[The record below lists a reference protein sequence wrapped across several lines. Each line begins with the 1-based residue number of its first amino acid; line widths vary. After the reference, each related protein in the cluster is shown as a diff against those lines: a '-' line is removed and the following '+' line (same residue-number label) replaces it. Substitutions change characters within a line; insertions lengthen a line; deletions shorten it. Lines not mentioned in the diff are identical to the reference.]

1 MILKVTLII
10 IKHTCLIFFLV
21 TLPFIVGKLR
31 PKLLFVSGVVMSTLA
46 FCAIS
51 IYTYLNKVYSDSH
64 ILEWF
69 GWIPL
74 AAIVIQVT
82 MRSAAILPV
91 LNTLMNEL
99 YPTEIRTLSIGIT
112 QSILLIGGFVTV
124 KIFPD
129 LNNLMGLPS
138 LCILYSVVGVLMIL
152 WGLKSIPDNR
162 GKSLVKVEELFEKTK
177 KTMEK
182 TISINVNDNLG
193 YASEIT
199 DFESENSTQELTNI
213 Q

>member
-1 MILKVTLII
+1 MHLF
-10 IKHTCLIFFLV
+10 FFLV
-21 TLPFIVGKLR
+21 TLPFIVGKLK
-31 PKLLFVSGVVMSTLA
+31 PKLLFVSGIVMSTFA

-51 IYTYLNKVYSDSH
+51 IYTYLHKVYPDSH
-64 ILEWF
+64 KLEWF

-74 AAIVIQVT
+74 AAISMQVI

-162 GKSLVKVEELFEKTK
+162 GKSLVKVEELYEKNREA
-177 KTMEK
+177 MEK
-182 TISINVNDNLG
+182 TVNDNLG
-193 YASEIT
+193 FTSGT
-199 DFESENSTQELTNI
+199 SDFVSENSVQEASL
-213 Q
+213 